1 MSSMDL
7 VTPPYPF
14 STMVSPTYLITKTK
28 PYQDHGPSS
37 NYNEDLSPELK
48 SCWSEK
54 FAPMFDGF
62 RFIETLL
69 FHYFNW
75 CNLDDIMWVIICLG
89 KRKIGGFSSGKLRK
103 MIIFAHWKRLYS
115 TMLKKDPYFFQAFN
129 LMPLLCKRSLSYL
142 LFVFK
147 DLHNNKF
154 IGPFPPQIRY
164 VKSIISAN
172 SFLTSSKKLLRPP
185 GNEKPQ
191 WKPLFS
197 PCWDATG
204 ASLWKLV
211 KASKKA
217 KKKKKKD
224 FAALQ
229 GST

>member
-62 RFIETLL
+62 RKTKDRRIFEWKVEKDDHLCTLEE
-69 FHYFNW
+69 
-75 CNLDDIMWVIICLG
+75 CT
-89 KRKIGGFSSGKLRK
+89 KK
-103 MIIFAHWKRLYS
+103 MIWFMPYKFFLVLYS